1 MKTSKRLLSFFL
13 AVVMVVTTCS
23 VGFTAFAA
31 EKNKSIWSTQ
41 CEAEDAYKTLNSL
54 ADLLPQLLMGIEAI
68 GNPMYEKYAKSVGK
82 TVDQLT
88 DAEKEEVAANATISD
103 LLGVLQP
110 TLINALAK
118 TSQADHAEAMGSGR
132 NADYYDYLLKDDGS
146 IDFFTLYGLCRNYKD
161 NNELSKES
169 RDTLNAWY
177 EELSKIADID
187 IDSDVAINKL
197 INMYVKQ
204 DSDDAWYKAYLSRL
218 QEFYNADFFAG
229 IDEETIAAVKT
240 VYPSYVKELAGYG
253 FELELDPEAPIS
265 ETFPVFLYYYNAGN
279 VQGGGWTSVMNTM
292 YISLIALTNTELS
305 FSVNSDDLPMFE
317 IEGALYDYENKLPA
331 GISCPFVYNY
341 TDIKSVSDFIA
352 QSEEQFF
359 PAAQFLFLKSIG
371 VDPTDKN
378 YTESKAYKSL
388 PAGFTDNFYAMVT
401 ALLESITPEE
411 ALTYSEMYKDM
422 FAVEFENKFSTIV
435 AENLFKTQIADGAAI
450 KYSGE
455 VTSIDDIND
464 LIAAKMPDRELTDD
478 EIKELG
484 SLIYSAQADAAEYFG
499 SGSVETVDTMGYP
512 FSATILDIVKD
523 TAVADLFAEIIEK
536 SSETSGT
543 IAPIVHYYRELRQAF
558 YSRQND
564 FSSTHFLTEDG
575 TPVTPLQVTSQNLTI
590 QRYEG
595 GLPKLNYGE
604 ASFDRAKIDSYL
616 EDAAE
621 YGHAHIIADLLGI
634 GLDENSNGISED
646 IRLHELNAY
655 IIEQND
661 VKITVELTD
670 EQKAI
675 LYGDYDLTGKLGTE
689 LVNTILNNTVGGI
702 VENNIVKGLLTS
714 LLGGVDVDLAAALM
728 DIWARLNDDAVKTI
742 FELVPLLVTVVDSLL
757 VPVLFN
763 NDGTKYDNFLG
774 NVLSSIETIDLSS
787 LMAANGSYIGV
798 SKFSFNLNNL
808 LPDLMHWLFDGAEAE
823 GIEYYSGDTVAR
835 TNKAG
840 EVILTPAANVNTADV
855 RNYTVKDQN
864 GNILSRVDDEN
875 GTTFTYLGVTDK
887 SMDVVLKGH
896 EDSVFTYETTYS
908 SDVPYLTGIYIAD
921 KALKDA
927 DINDLPKLLGEAL
940 GDKQLGTALSE
951 VIYEI
956 ATLFTVAVDD
966 FVASD
971 RMDQA
976 KFEAGGDLVSTG
988 LNLIFTA
995 IPQLFDI
1002 MEDLAAEKYGIAKDN
1017 WTYCY
1022 EGKIDTSDVVYIND
1036 HAYNKATNSR
1046 IKEFNVLAG
1055 SDDPDRSVDVLD
1067 LFAEIL
1073 VEDWL
1078 NAIVSL
1084 VNGVIATDN
1093 KISKNLPIIAGLL
1106 NALGGFGEQSIIT
1119 DIVNSVFQ
1127 IDRDNEYSFTFTE
1140 HENGL
1145 TGLSKENAYFLI
1157 TNVER
1162 LVEVVKNLIAHFNSG
1177 DNNNPETPGENPP
1190 AQDNSPAVKPKAA
1203 KPAKA
1208 TSANYSSS
1216 DLSNAK
1222 DLIGNLDKMLSS
1234 LLSDST
1240 LNGFSLSSTEN
1251 LIAGLVSLLDGFLGR
1266 DIKLDKDVTTNI
1278 VNLVNTYLYFITGK
1292 SENLTANGKKVD
1304 AKKVYTNNALTGLVV
1319 ETYALIEQLADS
1331 LLVDFYDTYDNDAS
1345 LKYNLLVEAIDGVI
1359 SPDAV
1364 GIRLGDYTD
1373 AQEAFAKYDSWSTM
1387 AKDSSR
1393 NDYKKLGIDWGF
1405 KNGDKDGFYDGLA
1418 ASLRLVT
1425 SILGV
1430 LLIDTGWYNTV
1441 LTPVLAMFC
1450 TKNGVKVESYKALV
1464 ADKNATG
1471 YYDKTLIAILTSVS
1485 GWLDAL
1491 LKAPASTLIKT
1502 VQGVAGF
1509 LDEKNTKAGTIK
1521 SVINGVMAPITR
1533 ELKGLGNIFAITA
1546 DNGLLA
1552 TSPTLKTI
1560 IDGLADTVSGLINAD
1575 KIKLGNEPYTYTL
1588 NGNNIIPIINS
1599 YIAGTGI
1606 TLKQIS
1612 WSKIYSST
1620 PEAALVYV
1628 LEYAI
1633 ETLLE
1638 NENLAV
1644 LLEAI
1649 MKGTGEN
1656 NGEDNGEIIA
1666 IILDALKT
1674 SKLDAKKLLALI
1686 NRVLEVSDSPT
1697 LAYWTFASYLQ
1708 ELTESFKYPAG
1719 ITKAMANQGVDALDN
1734 LVANIF
1740 PLLGSFGVD
1749 LGADDLQGILNS
1761 KLFTNELLTTIATA
1775 LYGALDGLDPTIKSV
1790 LASLGVVSST
1800 KDVAKILTDTS
1811 YGKTFSSAAN
1821 TIKAQSNWKNV
1832 KNINWG
1838 FTNGSGKAQQGF
1850 VNALVAILRP
1860 LNNVLNVF
1868 LNEGSLQLN
1877 NVVYDLIC
1885 SLEVA
1890 QTSTELKIDGNMVA
1904 KITYS
1909 MKGGIFTVKID
1920 DTARELSKASTLK
1933 LDLRSLKNLKDLK
1946 IVGTNGYN
1954 SAIIPLLEAFK
1965 CSGIKTYSQYRSDV
1979 KSAKDNLLLDV
1990 LNPIL
1995 GASDNSLLNKLA
2007 AKPFATL
2014 TELLPNI
2021 AMYLDAHGLSQ
2032 LINNL
2037 LAPVTSLISYAAKT
2051 LNIDAVLEDFLGTD
2065 LSGLVSALLGV
2076 DVNLDL
2082 TNLSTLNIEDLIIPI
2097 VRMVLAG
2104 NDNEAVRNLKLYDI
2118 DWNALISLGTKSA
2131 YTSKATGAD
2140 GNYLTGKTLTG
2151 VDNGKVLITVLRY
2164 IAKTLISNMSTI
2176 KGLVLGIDAVK
2187 KNDIISSIVSSVFN
2201 TLSTASEDQLIAAI
2215 FYLVSSS
2222 PSNAFWD
2229 YTKYK
2234 TGEYDF
2240 TYPEGINTEFLKSLP
2255 PMLDGLIGGL
2265 ADLNELISKALFKDD
2280 IISSLVT
2287 GLYGAVEGVKVGD
2300 GTLTALLAQTDIDF
2314 STANVA
2320 NLLVDES
2327 YGQKFEGP
2335 AAVIKAAGSWA
2346 NVDKASLK
2354 WGVTDRDSFF
2364 HALVAAL
2371 RPLYGVLDVLLNDAY
2386 LGLFDLV
2393 RIPGS
2398 NGYTSSI
2405 VPLMEAFSMYNIK
2418 TQYQY
2423 REDIIKEYDAIL
2435 LDIINPI
2442 WDKVEDILKAP
2453 LQTVAA
2459 VIPNLALFLGND
2471 GLCQILD
2478 NLLTP
2483 ISALADAIRPIVDLN
2498 DLLNTLFKALDFDLN
2513 SLLAKIGVTNF
2524 SLDVYDLNKTLKPL
2538 VSADALIPLI
2548 NSILGIIKI
2557 KGTPLGLKLN
2567 DVDWLKL
2574 ASHGTTVVSYSQAA
2588 TYGSRVFV
2596 EGDSSE
2602 TLIAV
2607 LRYLIDTVNTGD
2619 NFDKIADLVGGLL
2632 GDGVADNVSKIINQV
2647 LGMLKGDT
2655 DTVIGKLVG
2664 LLETLS

>member
-31 EKNKSIWSTQ
+31 EKNKSIWSTS
-41 CEAEDAYKTLNSL
+41 CEAEDAYETLNSL
-54 ADLLPQLLMGIEAI
+54 ADMLPQLLIGIEAI
-68 GNPMYEKYAKSVGK
+68 GNPIYEKYAKSVGK

-88 DAEKEEVAANATISD
+88 DKEKEEVAANTTISD

-118 TSQADHAEAMGSGR
+118 TSQADYADKLIDSGKPAE
-132 NADYYDYLLKDDGS
+132 YYDYLLKDDGS
-146 IDFFTLYGLCRNYKD
+146 VDFFTLYGLCENYKD
-161 NNELSKES
+161 NEELSKES
-169 RDTLNAWY
+169 RDTLSAWY
-177 EELSKIADID
+177 DELSKIADLD
-187 IDSDVAINKL
+187 LDSDAAIAKL
-197 INMYVKQ
+197 IGMYVRQ
-204 DSDDAWYKAYLSRL
+204 DSDDAWYLASLARL
-218 QEFYNADFFAG
+218 KEFYNAEFFAD
-229 IDEETIAAVKT
+229 IDEEAIASIKAF
-240 VYPSYVKELAGYG
+240 YPTYVKMLESYG
-253 FELELDPEAPIS
+253 FTLELDSEAPIS
-265 ETFPVFLYYYNAGN
+265 ETFPVFLYYYNPSNNIYCSESDRN
-279 VQGGGWTSVMNTM
+279 VTATGWMSVMNTM
-292 YISLIALTNTELS
+292 YASLLDLSNTEVTFDRSIDPESPWHPAEEMVAGVLS
-305 FSVNSDDLPMFE
+305 EIDSSEFPAGVTWPFTYHFKNVKSAEDLLNQAVEQITPDLKFMFTVATEGADLP
-317 IEGALYDYENKLPA
+317 EG
-331 GISCPFVYNY
+331 I
-341 TDIKSVSDFIA
+341 TDD
-352 QSEEQFF
+352 
-359 PAAQFLFLKSIG
+359 
-371 VDPTDKN
+371 
-378 YTESKAYKSL
+378 
-388 PAGFTDNFYAMVT
+388 FYAMVAMLMET
-401 ALLESITPEE
+401 DANEVKALYSQIFTEE
-411 ALTYSEMYKDM
+411 YSNTVEMY
-422 FAVEFENKFSTIV
+422 
-435 AENLFKTQIADGAAI
+435 LPGIADGVAI
-450 KYSGE
+450 KYCNEINS
-455 VTSIDDIND
+455 VADIDA
-464 LIAAKMPDRELTDD
+464 LVAARMPGRELTDD
-478 EIKELG
+478 ELKELG
-484 SLIYSAQADAAEYFG
+484 ALIYGAQLKAAECF
-499 SGSVETVDTMGYP
+499 STGSVTTIDRMGYP
-512 FSATILDIVKD
+512 ITATTPDIVNG
-523 TAVADLFAEIIEK
+523 TAVADLFAEIIARADGAGPTA
-536 SSETSGT
+536 SIT
-543 IAPIVHYYRELRQAF
+543 PYNQDFQRAF
-558 YSRQND
+558 YSKFD
-564 FSSTHFLTEDG
+564 DDKPSTTHYVAEDG
-575 TPVTPLQVTSQNLTI
+575 TPVTPVEVTRDELAI
-590 QRYEG
+590 QKYEG
-595 GLPKLNYGE
+595 GLPKLNYVD
-604 ASFDRAKIDSYL
+604 ASFDRDKINTYL
-616 EDAAE
+616 EKAE
-621 YGHAHIIADLLGI
+621 AYARTHIIAELFDI
-634 GLDENSNGISED
+634 TPSNDSNGVSSVF
-646 IRLHELNAY
+646 RLDTLVNY
-655 IIEQND
+655 IVEQNSID
-661 VKITVELTD
+661 VEVQLTE
-670 EQKAI
+670 EQEAI
-675 LYGDYDLTGKLGTE
+675 LYGDYDLTGKVGTE
-689 LVNTILNNTVGGI
+689 IVNTTLNNTVGGI
-702 VENNIVKGLLTS
+702 VEMDLIKDLLST
-714 LLGGVDVDLAAALM
+714 LLGGTNVNLAAALM
-728 DIWARLNDDAVKTI
+728 DIWARLSDDAVKTL
-742 FELVPLLVTVVDSLL
+742 FELVPLLVTVIDSLL
-757 VPVLFN
+757 IPILV
-763 NDGTKYDNFLG
+763 NDEDGAYDNFVGDLLPMLKE
-774 NVLSSIETIDLSS
+774 VLDVSG
-787 LMAANGSYIGV
+787 LMAKNGSYIGIN
-798 SKFSFNLNNL
+798 KLSFDLNQL
-808 LPDLMHWLFDGAEAE
+808 LPDLMHWLFEGAEAE
-823 GIEYYSGDTVAR
+823 GIKYYPGNTVVR
-835 TNKAG
+835 TDKDDN
-840 EVILTPAANVNTADV
+840 VLLTPAADVNTADV
-855 RNYTVKDQN
+855 RNYTVKDQD
-864 GNILSRVDDEN
+864 GNVLSRTDSEDK
-875 GTTFTYLGVTDK
+875 TTFTYLGVTDE
-887 SMDVVLKGH
+887 SMDVVLSGH
-896 EDSVFTYETTYS
+896 EDAVFTYEMTYS
-908 SDVPYLTGIYIAD
+908 EDVPYFTGIYIAD

-927 DINDLPKLLGEAL
+927 KINDLPQLLGKVIDDE
-940 GDKQLGTALSE
+940 QLATALSE
-951 VIYEI
+951 VVYEL
-956 ATLFTVAVDD
+956 ATLFTASLDE
-966 FVASD
+966 FIASD
-971 RMDQA
+971 RMEQA
-976 KFEAGGDLVSTG
+976 TFAGDDIASTG
-988 LNLIFTA
+988 LNILFTA

-1002 MEDLAAEKYGIAKDN
+1002 MEDLAAEKYGIDKDN

-1022 EGKIDTSDVVYIND
+1022 EGKIDTSNKVEVGDKV
-1036 HAYNKATNSR
+1036 YNKVTNAR
-1046 IKEFNVLAG
+1046 IEAFKTLAG
-1055 SDDPDRSVDVLD
+1055 SDDPNRSIDVLD

-1073 VEDWL
+1073 VEDWM

-1084 VNGVIATDN
+1084 FNNVVATDN

-1127 IDRDNEYSFTFTE
+1127 LDRDSEYSFTFTKQD
-1140 HENGL
+1140 NGL

-1177 DNNNPETPGENPP
+1177 NDNNNNENTDTPAENTPSK
-1190 AQDNSPAVKPKAA
+1190 DTSPAVKPKTA
-1203 KPAKA
+1203 KAAKA

-1251 LIAGLVSLLDGFLGR
+1251 IVAGLVSLLDKFLGR
-1266 DIKLDKDVTTNI
+1266 DVQLDDEVTTNI
-1278 VNLVNTYLYFITGK
+1278 VKLVNTYLYFITGE

-1319 ETYALIEQLADS
+1319 ETYALIEQIADC
-1331 LLVDFYDTYDNDAS
+1331 LLVKFYDTYDNDAS

-1359 SPDAV
+1359 SPDAI
-1364 GIRLGDYTD
+1364 GIRLGDYAD
-1373 AQEAFAKYDSWSTM
+1373 AQKAFAKYDTWSNM

-1393 NDYKKLGIDWGF
+1393 NDYKKLGINWGF
-1405 KNGDKDGFYDGLA
+1405 KNGDKEGFYDGLA

-1430 LLIDTGWYNTV
+1430 LLIDTGWYDTV

-1450 TKNGVKVESYKALV
+1450 TKNGVAITSYKDLV

-1471 YYDKTLIAILTSVS
+1471 YYDETLIAILSSVS

-1502 VQGVAGF
+1502 IQGVAGF

-1521 SVINGVMAPITR
+1521 SVVNGVMAPITK
-1533 ELKGLGNIFAITA
+1533 ELKGLGNIFAIEA

-1560 IDGLADTVSGLINAD
+1560 IYGLADKVSSLINVD
-1575 KIKLGNEPYTYTL
+1575 EIKLGNEPYTYSL
-1588 NGNNIIPIINS
+1588 NGNNIIPIVNS
-1599 YIAGTGI
+1599 YLAGTGI

-1628 LEYAI
+1628 LEYVI
-1633 ETLLE
+1633 ETLLD
-1638 NENLAV
+1638 NENLMA
-1644 LLEAI
+1644 LLDAI
-1649 MKGTGEN
+1649 LNSGD
-1656 NGEDNGEIIA
+1656 EDNSDVIA
-1666 IILDALKT
+1666 IIIDALKT
-1674 SKLDAKKLLALI
+1674 SKLDAKKLLGLI

-1708 ELTESFKYPAG
+1708 ELTENFKYPAG

-1740 PLLGSFGVD
+1740 PLLGTFGVD
-1749 LGADDLQGILNS
+1749 LGANDLQGIFNS

-1821 TIKAQSNWKNV
+1821 TIKAQSSWKNV

-1838 FTNGSGKAQQGF
+1838 FTNGSSKAQQGF

-1860 LNNVLNVF
+1860 LDNVLAVF

-1890 QTSTELKIDGNMVA
+1890 QTSTTLEIGGNIVA

-1909 MKGGIFTVKID
+1909 MKGGVFTLKVD
-1920 DTARELSKASTLK
+1920 DAARELSGASTLK

-1965 CSGIKTYSQYRSDV
+1965 CSDVKTYSQYRSDV
-1979 KSAKDNLLLDV
+1979 KNAKDNLLLDV

-1995 GASDNSLLNKLA
+1995 GGSDNSLLNKLA

-2037 LAPVTSLISYAAKT
+2037 LAPVTGLIADVAKT
-2051 LNIDAVLEDFLGTD
+2051 LNINAVIEDLLGTD
-2065 LSGLVSALLGV
+2065 LGGLVSMLLGV
-2076 DVNLDL
+2076 DINLDI
-2082 TNLSTLNIEDLIIPI
+2082 TNLSTLNIEDLVIPI
-2097 VRMVLAG
+2097 IRMVLAG
-2104 NDNEAVRNLKLYDI
+2104 SDNEAISNLKLYDI
-2118 DWNALISLGTKSA
+2118 DWNALISLGTKST

-2140 GNYLTGKTLTG
+2140 GKYLTGKTLTG

-2164 IAKTLISNMSTI
+2164 IAKTLLSNMSTI

-2234 TGEYDF
+2234 TGEYEF
-2240 TYPEGINTEFLKSLP
+2240 AYPEGMNTDFLKSLP

-2265 ADLNELISKALFKDD
+2265 ADLNDLIGKALFKDD
-2280 IISSLVT
+2280 LISSLVT
-2287 GLYGAVEGVKVGD
+2287 GLYGAIEGVKVGD

-2320 NLLVDES
+2320 DLLTDEA

-2346 NVDKASLK
+2346 NVDKSALK

-2371 RPLYGVLDVLLNDAY
+2371 RPIYGVLDVLLNDAY

-2423 REDIIKEYDAIL
+2423 REDISKEYDAIL

-2442 WDKVEDILKAP
+2442 WDKVEDILNAP

-2459 VIPNLALFLGND
+2459 VVPNLALFLGND

-2498 DLLNTLFKALDFDLN
+2498 DLLNTLFKALNFDLN
-2513 SLLAKIGVTNF
+2513 SILGKIGVTNF

-2538 VSADALIPLI
+2538 VSGDALIPLI
-2548 NSILGIIKI
+2548 NNVLGLIKI
-2557 KGTPLGLKLN
+2557 GGSPLGLKLN

-2574 ASHGTTVVSYSQAA
+2574 ASHGTTIISYSQAA
-2588 TYGSRVFV
+2588 TYGARVYV

-2607 LRYLIDTVNTGD
+2607 LRYLIDTINTGD
-2619 NFDKIADLVGGLL
+2619 NFDKISGLIGGLL
-2632 GDGVADNVSKIINQV
+2632 GDGVDESVSGMISDV
-2647 LGMLKGDT
+2647 LGIIQGDT
-2655 DTVIGKLVG
+2655 DTVIASLVDM
-2664 LLETLS
+2664 LEAFA